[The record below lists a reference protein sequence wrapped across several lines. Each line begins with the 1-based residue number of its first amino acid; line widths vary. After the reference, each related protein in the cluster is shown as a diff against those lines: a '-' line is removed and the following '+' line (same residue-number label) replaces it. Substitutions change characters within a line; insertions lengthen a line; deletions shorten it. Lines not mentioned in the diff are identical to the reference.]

1 MPIFIGN
8 YTSKDKPCPRG
19 EILLG
24 GGNIVQGYHK
34 MPEKTKEDF
43 TDIDGTWYFCSGDI
57 GQIDPDGCLRV
68 IGMYMELR
76 MRSTINVN

>member
-1 MPIFIGN
+1 
-8 YTSKDKPCPRG
+8 
-19 EILLG
+19 
-24 GGNIVQGYHK
+24 

-68 IGMYMELR
+68 IGRYLELGV
-76 MRSTINVN
+76 RSVINVNKKPTGNISLSLGKWGLKSLIR